1 MKKKLLLPIIG
12 MLSLVASAAGETAH
26 VYEIRPW
33 NNVTKSV
40 ATGAQSSVD
49 SPIKGGDTF
58 YFLVR
63 LLNSDWKNLG
73 AATNSWEFTT
83 LGSYE
88 ANWATQPPHIGIV
101 VSGVTVPATIEAC
114 IADTNINAK
123 SSSVYYTDII
133 CSYTV
138 KPGDFALPVL
148 LASDS
153 AGKPVDEDN
162 PTIYLDDGFG
172 TWSLSCGAD
181 KAKLQMAS
189 FSTYGETTLYKTPDA
204 AFSTRNSD
212 IDLSNSGFYLKTV
225 DFTGRNDADSWY
237 SAGVWRGVHQG
248 GTSPEPTIASI
259 TVSGMPT
266 QSATLY
272 VWSDSNS
279 VQIGDGTSETIDSKT
294 WVPGSPGAPAPLTTK
309 VKAIEIVSGVQ
320 TYTFTLDASA
330 GTEGDTANLYLSQF
344 KGHTF
349 KAGTLNPDYLTIP
362 VKVIEP
368 EKANVKAV
376 AATSKADVPADSDK
390 VADPIGTLTLSISP
404 GYQTKASDLTITI
417 TPELQ
422 DGTAGASNYV
432 HIASSNDA
440 SAWLNSDP
448 LVVRVSSNTTDPDYD
463 VNFATGKAVTKT
475 IYVYGLGADQHTAT
489 AGHAVFFN
497 VDLDATAIGWN
508 YFDGYSATTSRGVM
522 YLRPIKTALT
532 VAPTYEAVGNINR
545 TFELTVSD
553 NYKNVSDDAG
563 YTIKYKQSA
572 EDDWDTLAGTF
583 KPDAYGVLYST
594 ADGTT
599 LPSLSYIPGTFT
611 TTFKVVTPGGDIE
624 SNEASTT
631 VTVSEPARVSGEIL
645 LEGGATAETG
655 TYVESDDEII
665 DVRASLS
672 RAYTKADAL
681 YAFLAPADAAT
692 MACVS
697 GSMLTNA
704 TTSAGMKI
712 LKGDTTSEKGELYI
726 VDGGKGSGTTLNFDI
741 VLCTTP
747 TYDPANIVSNAYQSK
762 TFKLTAKNQTPVVRS
777 VTVDGLYT
785 VEKSGDT
792 LGASVS
798 MGVPKKF
805 TFDVGDVE
813 KDLKEAT
820 AGKKFEV
827 KYSIVEGSGAGTP
840 QTILEGDPATTNFT
854 YTFTASGVATIKLWV
869 KDKDM
874 SSYATTPDF
883 SFKMNILDYPS
894 ISIANE
900 FGGAIGEGKV
910 GLANSKMT
918 LKLSE
923 NASPTPL
930 DVEIKVEPVDSSAAD
945 PGLLLLG
952 GINVTNKIDSI
963 TGDTITNTYCIA
975 LKPGQTSYDFY
986 VTKSDGTLASE
997 VSGFKLT
1004 PKVTTTNAVP
1014 NLPGKTWDTY
1024 YVEDATAIAI
1034 RNIAPTVVCSLG
1046 EENVSTNG
1054 FKGAIGNN
1062 ESITWSVDDVSDLDV
1077 KGGLTCQWWSTDYG
1091 DETSTN
1097 VFDNGT
1103 ISYTPR
1109 FKSSGTKVIRLTV
1122 KDKDA
1127 DTGNGTTIK
1136 TWYYEVE
1143 PSKTLKTIALGPSRG
1158 TGNSL
1163 VSQRYAAA
1171 AGIGEGHVFADAA
1184 FAGASKYVL
1193 SWNCGTALA
1202 VNFWA
1207 WGYKNGAID
1216 NGSLNS
1222 DKTYDYDVPL
1232 DVYGNNAGDGK
1243 SALSSYYTYTP
1254 NDNCDSF
1261 FYAMLFTT
1269 IDEGSASVSSA
1280 LSGSTVS
1287 PEIIGREIEVP
1298 TLWVPLPDTTAGE
1311 SGKYV
1316 DTVVEAIFAKEYD
1329 TTDNMGDIDQDGLPD
1344 YFAVDKI
1351 WKTGSP
1357 LVAVDGIGSE
1367 LGNGAGLNDDGDY
1380 LPTEA
1385 QLTSGAALSGAGWD
1399 TSGQPFTARLEARGF
1414 HRGLNFGMFPIT
1426 DGDGWV
1432 SDIDMSDAEK
1442 KALIEYAKADTKNVT
1457 EATALT
1463 NSVTTV
1469 SAWLV
1474 LPDGYTAAQYDTYTN
1489 EQAIAKAYIS
1499 KTWKGYNKFN
1509 PSKWG
1514 FTVENRTDPTQ
1525 WDTDGDNIPDGY
1537 EYYYW
1542 YAATVGYDTVGTPMT
1557 GEKFNLE
1564 DVESPITITSA
1575 EIAALMN
1582 PNIPAGYQ
1590 WGKQDSDEDGLSDYE
1605 EYVLGTN
1612 PFKWDTDGDKVSD
1625 LYEVL
1630 YGIDPLKNSD
1640 ASNNGDYNSDGDFM
1654 AQADLGTYTIYTYGG
1669 KSYAY
1674 AIDLVVP
1681 NMPGPGT
1688 NTLIGVG
1695 FEVKAFNGGY
1705 MPVSRT
1711 FTESD
1716 ELATIPPYVWDTADA
1731 SVTPAVATGTVS
1743 LYHYQVYNYYGFS
1756 PRTGWHGA
1764 WSNGTLSPTGR
1775 WLENGSPLTAGTPD
1789 KTKGYTALDEFRLVK
1804 YRYITGLAN
1813 YANDKKAIDDAD
1825 DKVQKRT
1832 DILIARTTNG
1842 GVAIDAKDVGER
1854 EFSAKVHGADTDGDG
1869 VPDGWELYVGV
1880 DPNIPYTDTV
1890 REGLYNAIRT
1900 LDAGDGL
1907 DLGAEFAG
1915 TDSTLGYQAC
1925 ETVYANHPD
1934 NESGCMYQWYNKFFP
1949 TDPRSGDTDADGVE
1963 DAAEHTA
1970 WSRPWTYNRW
1980 ANGKTAKIDGKSIQ
1994 AHHRTI
2000 YGNPYDNG
2008 TRRIRGGGGNPC
2020 SIDTDEDGLPD
2031 GWEHQYA
2038 GVVFQ
2043 GGDILEDSL
2052 TTEGTIDPS
2061 FYDDIRA
2068 AASAY
2073 NSGSD
2078 TYYVCMGQDIT
2089 YQDAFTDVSR
2099 GLTSADWDGDGLE
2112 NGQEYLIQAMRHL
2125 RYDDSITPLM
2135 GRDSD
2140 TFDATT
2146 GTVVPG
2152 AWNGEGGT
2160 SGDSGFISVP
2170 LGEELDDD
2178 ELEVLEKLGYGNF
2191 AAYVKTHPNYLRTL
2205 GYFAEPP
2212 RSWDPAGS
2220 EGVGF
2225 RYMLP
2230 PHAVRRY
2237 VSTVPYSTQLTNSVG
2252 QTLWA
2257 YAAGYDPNVAY
2268 DEWGTNIVAGVVITN
2283 SAPAGSAVPF
2293 MSTTPQTTYTAADQD
2308 LIVTDGNFYFA
2319 VDVDTSTLPNTVY
2332 LDLVYRLFES
2342 GVSTNVVITNMAA
2355 SAYVSSDPRLWD
2367 TDEDGMDDYYE
2378 MFHGLNPI
2386 LGSIGTIERFDLTNT
2401 VGGVTSVM
2409 TNKYQTGAS
2418 DVIWAAYG
2426 YSPVSVIKNA
2436 WVGWDYENE
2445 AVYDALKYP
2454 WMMGAG
2460 LADADGD
2467 GLRNEEEAI
2476 FANLASPTTTRTDPT
2491 PIWMTDTTV
2500 GYTNYVLTAT
2510 TAVTNYVYLAD
2521 GSIAKTRDKTTG
2533 LRVDMYSNIV
2543 ERVVTKGSFK
2553 VFKSPSYTAQ
2563 YYQSPWYGATGFN
2576 SGYAFDF
2583 EQNEGYDTD
2592 FDKRSDSIERRNL
2605 TEPSSDPLDFTD
2617 PRRRQS
2623 IHFGGVGDEG
2633 VAVSYNPVTRPIYAP
2648 NADFLKQFT
2657 VEAWVLP
2664 ENLSATRDQYVVT
2677 RSANYG
2683 GWTLNYSNAVIRTS
2697 FAIGITPA
2705 GYPFAEIEDTT
2716 RANER
2721 VYSTK
2726 PLTLNKW
2733 SHIAATYDGET
2744 FTIYFDSEKVGEN
2757 KTSIVPATGVTAVEQ
2772 DPQTSHNAY
2781 FPVVDYETVPSA
2793 TLIGAKASGV
2803 GAFGHEA
2810 AAKITTWTDLADYFF
2825 KGSVSEV
2832 RIWDGARTAEEI
2844 AGAYKKAFTSS
2855 EIDAMRREI
2864 YALYEQTTARRN
2876 DNTVHPILPAELV
2889 QHYNFSTIGGA
2900 VTRTNVQVVPAGFV
2914 KNVLEEVRNA
2924 GAPLDDKYLVVGWWS
2939 DLLENNVLKTS
2950 VYGSKHVVPWLG
2962 NTVGHMPRLSGVIP
2976 DSVFW
2981 SERFAGWTPAAFQ
2994 GLTKFEFPNSM
3005 DPYNVIY
3012 RRTSGSRSQKDQNL
3026 IYKTQILRAQ
3036 YPEAEDY
3043 EEFWTQ
3049 NLYDL
3054 RREFPGTSDL
3064 IPLGSAY
3071 AERKTTYWDGQGPEG
3086 AWAITSTNSVV
3097 AVDGDENDNGIPD
3110 WLEAKYSTQK
3120 DYVRDLAKGLLP
3132 PTGAINP
3139 AYENVEDVDLDGQ
3152 RDWWEKFFGIY
3163 DEGPNDDHDR
3173 DGLSNYQ
3180 EYLIG
3185 EVYTSF
3191 GYTNISPISAY
3202 STGKAVTDYFLRYNS
3217 LYLGELFSDH
3227 DMIEDAFED
3236 YRPSVISLGGT
3247 LVSNFSRYI
3256 YDADWDAE
3264 RDGWD
3269 NWSIARAWFNEAY
3282 VSNVVAE
3289 VDGVAVTNKYVFS
3302 KLDEN
3307 NGNPNPE
3314 IPIRVL
3320 YRDTGNKYGNLAS
3333 ENNPHQVV
3341 IKVWSLENNNGNNSF
3356 GAPDSVWGG
3365 KLTGEGKYY
3374 EMSGLA
3380 AGYAEGKGL
3389 VKPGRNMFVAYIA
3402 EGEYS
3407 EDSVAPD
3414 YQPGM
3419 PFGVAYDVEVG
3430 PIGGANVNIELT
3442 DTNPAMVRIDLK
3454 QALAIQGEAKAATDA
3469 YAEEEGSLEEWWNNA
3484 LNRYG
3489 DYSDSETVAL
3499 FLSLM
3504 SSNYTAIAKTCT
3516 DRGQYDSMTAK
3527 LFMPDYFGTNTEVS
3541 ASGTVDIW
3549 LTQMLING
3557 TSNAGNYYKVLS
3569 DTTGN
3574 TAKFSVNLAQ
3584 HPVLSEADMLAG
3596 LGYLDLGWNTLRAS
3610 YGASWKDIESAVFG
3624 IVFKTAPLWPYVEDT
3639 ENNILMVEIEN
3650 HYEAGATQTA
3660 VDNMIV
3666 RTFSGRPTFS
3676 WTHKNTIGKDYPAF
3690 RLRVWDGS
3698 TVIYDSGAQR
3708 APVRDQAGYYNWTAP
3723 LYVGSM
3729 LDNDKVFEAG
3739 KKYTWTVSML
3749 DAKFTT
3755 PNTTEVKKEFAMQE
3769 TSPGPDADDYGMI
3782 KAIVKYM
3789 GPGLVSTNTAAKC
3802 IRVEAF
3808 TTPDFV
3814 GDPAGVG
3821 YVTSSITL
3829 NSETNLDVN
3838 ATIAGLPVKDTY
3850 GRTAKYYV
3858 RAFLDTDV
3866 TSAEGGFGKRAPWES
3881 WGYASYRDP
3890 KEGRDDCFTAMAMTA
3905 TNNENAEPCVVFI
3918 EDCDTNRNMV
3928 PDILEKAAPTTSN
3941 KLVSPYI
3948 AFTSSDLVKTNAL
3961 NDATSG
3967 ANGNAATVRTSR
3979 MLLAYASAVEAAK
3992 SGTVTA
3998 GELAILTGAVSFDT
4012 TDSTYIKIKSFSLDE
4027 GFSLEVVVGDT
4038 FENAVAAGL
4047 DTGVINVTVEYSE
4060 TLDDG
4065 GDWHKAS
4072 GSDTVITFPLTL
4084 GTTTIDA
4091 SELDA
4096 IRTAIESVKATC
4108 EGGCY
4113 FRVSAVAV
4121 EE

>member
-40 ATGAQSSVD
+40 STNGQSSAEN
-49 SPIKGGDTF
+49 PIKGGDTF

-63 LLNSDWKNLG
+63 LLNSGWKTLG

-114 IADTNINAK
+114 IADTNINVK

-153 AGKPVDEDN
+153 AGTPVDEDN
-162 PTIYLDDGFG
+162 PTIYLDNGFG
-172 TWSLSCGAD
+172 TWSLSCGSDTAI
-181 KAKLQMAS
+181 LQLAS
-189 FSTYGETTLYKTPDA
+189 LTGTENGVYKTPDA
-204 AFSTRNSD
+204 AFSKRNAD
-212 IDLSNSGFYLKTV
+212 IDLSQSGFYLKTV

-237 SAGVWRGVHQG
+237 SATVWRGVHEA
-248 GTSPEPTIASI
+248 GTSPEPSIASV

-266 QSATLY
+266 NSATLY
-272 VWSDSNS
+272 VWSDSDS
-279 VQIGDGTSETIDSKT
+279 IQIGDGTLETINSKT
-294 WVPGSPGAPAPLTTK
+294 WVPGSPGAPAPLSTK
-309 VKAIEIVSGVQ
+309 VKAIEIEAGVQ

-330 GTEGDTANLYLSQF
+330 GTEGDTANLYISQF

-349 KAGTLNPDYLTIP
+349 KASNPQPDYLTIP

-376 AATSKADVPADSDK
+376 ATTSKVDVPADSDK

-404 GYQTKASDLTITI
+404 GYQAKASDLTITI

-432 HIASSNDA
+432 HIAASNDA

-497 VDLDATAIGWN
+497 VDLDATAIGLN
-508 YFDGYSATTSRGVM
+508 YFDGYGATTSRGM
-522 YLRPIKTALT
+522 MFLRPVKTGLS
-532 VAPTYEAVGNINR
+532 VASTYEAIGNINR

-553 NYKNVSDDAG
+553 NYKNVSDDTG

-572 EDDWDTLAGTF
+572 EDDWDVLAGTF

-681 YAFLAPADAAT
+681 YAFLAPADAT
-692 MACVS
+692 MMACVS
-697 GSMLTNA
+697 GTLLTNSTA
-704 TTSAGMKI
+704 SAGMKI

-785 VEKSGDT
+785 VENSGDT

-813 KDLKEAT
+813 KDLKAT
-820 AGKKFEV
+820 AGNEFQL

-854 YTFTASGVATIKLWV
+854 YTFTSSGLATIKLWV

-874 SSYATTPDF
+874 TTFATTPDF

-894 ISIANE
+894 ISIAND
-900 FGGAIGEGKV
+900 FGGAIAEGKV

-923 NASPTPL
+923 NASPDPL

-986 VTKSDGTLASE
+986 ITKSDGTLASE

-1014 NLPGKTWDTY
+1014 NLAGKTWDQY
-1024 YVEDATAIAI
+1024 YVEDVTAIAI
-1034 RNIAPTVVCSLG
+1034 RNVAPTIVCSLG

-1054 FKGAIGNN
+1054 FKGSIGNN
-1062 ESITWSVDDVSDLDV
+1062 ESITWSVNDVSELDL
-1077 KGGLTCQWWSTDYG
+1077 KAGLTAQWWSTDYG
-1091 DETSTN
+1091 NEAKTN
-1097 VFDNGT
+1097 IFDKGV

-1122 KDKDA
+1122 TDKDEDA
-1127 DTGNGTTIK
+1127 GNGTTIMS
-1136 TWYYEVE
+1136 WYYEVE

-1171 AGIGEGHVFADAA
+1171 AGIGEGHVFAAGD
-1184 FAGASKYVL
+1184 FAGANGHVL
-1193 SWNCGTALA
+1193 TWNCGLDLA
-1202 VNFWA
+1202 ADVWA
-1207 WGYKNGAID
+1207 WGYKTNTVD
-1216 NGSLNS
+1216 NGYLNS
-1222 DKTYDYDVPL
+1222 AVAYGRDVPL
-1232 DVYGNNAGDGK
+1232 DSSGNNSTDGK
-1243 SALSSYYTYTP
+1243 STLPSYYTYNP
-1254 NDNCDSF
+1254 GDERDSF
-1261 FYAMLFTT
+1261 FYALLLTGT
-1269 IDEGSASVSSA
+1269 EEGSSVVSS
-1280 LSGSTVS
+1280 SIYGGTVA
-1287 PEIIGREIEVP
+1287 PEFAGRSVAQNRIA
-1298 TLWVPLPDTTAGE
+1298 LPDTTAGD

-1329 TTDNMGDIDQDGLPD
+1329 PNDNMGDIDFDGLPD
-1344 YFAVDKI
+1344 YFAVSKI
-1351 WKTGSP
+1351 WGSGGT
-1357 LVAVDGIGSE
+1357 LVSIDGAGGE
-1367 LGNGAGLNDDGDY
+1367 LGKGASLNDDGDY
-1380 LPTEA
+1380 LPTDA
-1385 QLTSGAALSGAGWD
+1385 QLTSTVASGTGWD

-1414 HRGLNFGMFPIT
+1414 HKGLNFGMFPIT
-1426 DGDGWV
+1426 DGEGWV
-1432 SDIDMSDAEK
+1432 SDLDLSTAEIAALNRYVATRTDLPWCTNDYADVMTDYDMRTNAMACIRQSWQGYK
-1442 KALIEYAKADTKNVT
+1442 KDDP
-1457 EATALT
+1457 
-1463 NSVTTV
+1463 TT
-1469 SAWLV
+1469 
-1474 LPDGYTAAQYDTYTN
+1474 
-1489 EQAIAKAYIS
+1489 
-1499 KTWKGYNKFN
+1499 
-1509 PSKWG
+1509 WG

-1542 YAATVGYDTVGTPMT
+1542 YAATVGYDAAGTQMT
-1557 GEKFNLE
+1557 GEKFNLA
-1564 DVESPITITSA
+1564 DIESPIPITSA
-1575 EIAALMN
+1575 EIAGLMN
-1582 PNIPAGYQ
+1582 PNIAANYQ

-1612 PFKWDTDGDKVSD
+1612 PFNWDTDGDGLSD

-1630 YGIDPLKNSD
+1630 YGIDPLANNST
-1640 ASNNGDYNSDGDFM
+1640 ANNGDYNGDGDYM
-1654 AQADLGTYTIYTYGG
+1654 ATATLGTYAIYEYGG
-1669 KSYAY
+1669 KAYAY
-1674 AIDLVVP
+1674 TNVRDVP
-1681 NMPGPGT
+1681 NVPGPGT
-1688 NTLIGVG
+1688 NTLSGVG
-1695 FEVKAFNGGY
+1695 FEVAAFNGSY

-1711 FTESD
+1711 FTAKD
-1716 ELATIPPYVWDTADA
+1716 ETATLADYVYDTTDA
-1731 SVTPAVATGTVS
+1731 SAVPAVKTANVV

-1756 PRTGWHGA
+1756 PRTGWRGA
-1764 WSNGTLSPTGR
+1764 WPNGTLSPTSR

-1789 KTKGYTALDEFRLVK
+1789 NTQPYTALDEFRLLK
-1804 YRYITGLAN
+1804 YRYITGLAS
-1813 YANDKKAIDDAD
+1813 YADDKKAIDEAD

-1842 GVAIDAKDVGER
+1842 GVALDEKTVGNR
-1854 EFSAKVHGADTDGDG
+1854 TFAAKVHGADTDSDG

-1880 DPNIPYTDTV
+1880 NPNIPYTDTV
-1890 REGLYNAIRT
+1890 HETLYNAIRE
-1900 LDAGDGL
+1900 LDARDGL
-1907 DLGAEFAG
+1907 ALAAEFAG

-1925 ETVYANHPD
+1925 ETIYANHPD

-1949 TDPRSGDTDADGVE
+1949 TDPRSSDTDEDGVE
-1963 DAAEHTA
+1963 DGAEKA
-1970 WSRPWTYNRW
+1970 DWSRPLTYNRW
-1980 ANGKTAKIDGKSIQ
+1980 ANGKTAKVDGKGIT
-1994 AHHRTI
+1994 AHHKTI
-2000 YGNPYDNG
+2000 YGSPYDSG
-2008 TRRIRGGGGNPC
+2008 VRCVRGGGGNPC
-2020 SIDTDEDGLPD
+2020 TIDTDQDGLPD

-2038 GVVFQ
+2038 GVVFT
-2043 GGDILEDSL
+2043 GDSPAEGSL

-2061 FYDDIRA
+2061 LYDDIRA

-2073 NSGSD
+2073 NSSSVSNVSF
-2078 TYYVCMGQDIT
+2078 YVCMGQDIT
-2089 YQDAFTDVSR
+2089 YPDAFTDVSK

-2112 NGQEYLIQAMRHL
+2112 NGQEYMIQAMRHL

-2135 GRDSD
+2135 GRDCAG
-2140 TFDATT
+2140 FNAAT
-2146 GTVVPG
+2146 GKVEPG
-2152 AWNGEGGT
+2152 AWNGEGGA
-2160 SGDSGFISVP
+2160 SGDSGFVSVP
-2170 LGEELDDD
+2170 LGEELTSG
-2178 ELEVLEKLGYGNF
+2178 ELETLEKLGYVNF
-2191 AAYVKTHPNYLRTL
+2191 AAYVKGHPEYLRTL

-2212 RSWDPAGS
+2212 QSWDPAGL
-2220 EGVGF
+2220 EGVGY

-2230 PHAVRRY
+2230 PHLVRY
-2237 VSTVPYSTQLTNSVG
+2237 STVAEKFQATDALGN
-2252 QTLWA
+2252 TLWA
-2257 YAAGYDPNVAY
+2257 YLDYDPNVAY
-2268 DEWGTNIVAGVVITN
+2268 DEWSTSTFPGVVVTN
-2283 SAPAGSAVPF
+2283 TVSGDPR
-2293 MSTTPQTTYTAADQD
+2293 TLDDNPQTFYTKADHGS
-2308 LIVTDGNFYFA
+2308 IVTDGKMYYA
-2319 VDVDTSTLPNTVY
+2319 IDYDDTSTVGVTNVY
-2332 LDLVYRLFES
+2332 LDIVCKVFGGTTTNLV
-2342 GVSTNVVITNMAA
+2342 VTNIAA
-2355 SAYVSSDPRLWD
+2355 SAYVSTDPRLWD

-2386 LGSIGTIERFDLTNT
+2386 LGSIGTVERYDITNT
-2401 VGGVTSVM
+2401 IAGVDYVT
-2409 TNKYQTGAS
+2409 TNVYLSGAS
-2418 DVIWAAYG
+2418 DVIYDAYG
-2426 YSPVSVIKNA
+2426 SVSVAKNA
-2436 WVGWDYENE
+2436 WIGWDSGNE
-2445 AVYDALKYP
+2445 VVYDALRYP

-2467 GLRNEEEAI
+2467 GLRNEEEAL
-2476 FANLASPTTTRTDPT
+2476 FANLASPTTSHTDPT
-2491 PIWMTDTTV
+2491 PLWMTDTTV

-2510 TAVTNYVYLAD
+2510 YPVTNYVYTAD
-2521 GSIAKTRDKTTG
+2521 GTIMTKKDPV
-2533 LRVDMYSNIV
+2533 LEHVPVYSNIV
-2543 ERVVTKGSFK
+2543 DKTVIKGSFK

-2563 YYQSPWYGATGFN
+2563 YYDAPWFGATGFS

-2592 FDKRSDSIERRNL
+2592 GDKRSDSIERRNS

-2617 PRRRQS
+2617 PMRRQS
-2623 IHFGGVGDEG
+2623 IHFGGDGDEG
-2633 VAVSYNPVTRPIYAP
+2633 VAVTFDPVTRPTYAS

-2657 VEAWVLP
+2657 VEAWVFP
-2664 ENLSATRDQYVVT
+2664 ENLSVTHDQYIVS

-2683 GWTLNYSNAVIRTS
+2683 GWSLSNSNAVIRTS

-2716 RANER
+2716 KSSER
-2721 VYSTK
+2721 VYSSK
-2726 PLTLNKW
+2726 PLSLNTW
-2733 SHIAATYDGET
+2733 SHVAATYDGET
-2744 FTIYFDSEKVGEN
+2744 FVIYFDGEKVGEN
-2757 KTSIVPATGVTAVEQ
+2757 KTSIIPATGVTAVEQ
-2772 DPQTSHNAY
+2772 DPQTSHSAY
-2781 FPVVDYETVPSA
+2781 FPVVDYVTVPSA
-2793 TLIGAKASGV
+2793 TLIGAKANGP
-2803 GAFGHEA
+2803 GAFGHA
-2810 AAKITTWTDLADYFF
+2810 AAAEITAWTDLADNFYQ
-2825 KGSVSEV
+2825 GSVSEV
-2832 RIWDGARTAEEI
+2832 RVWDGARTANEI
-2844 AGAYKKAFTSS
+2844 AGAYKKAFTSD
-2855 EIDAMRREI
+2855 EIDAMRRNI
-2864 YALYEQTTARRN
+2864 YSLYENSTARRN
-2876 DNTVHPILPAELV
+2876 DNTAYRVLPAELV

-2900 VTRTNVQVVPAGFV
+2900 TAKTNVQIVPAGFE
-2914 KNVLEEVRNA
+2914 KSVLDEVCEN
-2924 GAPLDDKYLVVGWWS
+2924 GAPVNRKLLNVGWWS
-2939 DLLENNVLKTS
+2939 EMLNNAVLGTS
-2950 VYGSKHVVPWLG
+2950 VYASPHVVPWLG
-2962 NTVGHMPRLSGVIP
+2962 NTVGHMPRLSGAVA

-2981 SERFAGWTPAAFQ
+2981 SERYAGWTPASFQ
-2994 GLTKFEFPNSM
+2994 GLEKFDFPNTM
-3005 DPYNVIY
+3005 NPYNIVY
-3012 RRTSGSRSQKDQNL
+3012 SRSTGSRSQKDQNL

-3036 YPEAEDY
+3036 NPESEDC
-3043 EEFWTQ
+3043 EEFWTA

-3071 AERKTTYWDGQGPEG
+3071 AERKTSYWDGQGPER
-3086 AWAITSTNSVV
+3086 AWAITSTNSLV
-3097 AVDGDENDNGIPD
+3097 AVDGDINDNGIPD
-3110 WLEAKYSTQK
+3110 WAEATYATPL
-3120 DYVRDLAKGLLP
+3120 DYVRALAHGLL
-3132 PTGAINP
+3132 PTGAIDSN
-3139 AYENVEDVDLDGQ
+3139 YENTEDIDGDGL
-3152 RDWWEKFFGIY
+3152 RDWWEKFYGIY
-3163 DEGPNDDHDR
+3163 SEGPNDDHDR

-3191 GYTNISPISAY
+3191 GFTNISPISAY
-3202 STGKAVTDYFLRYNS
+3202 STGKDVTDYFLRYGN

-3227 DMIEDAFED
+3227 DMIEDTFED
-3236 YRPSVISLGGT
+3236 SKPSVVSLGGT

-3264 RDGWD
+3264 HSGWD

-3282 VSNVVAE
+3282 VSNVVTE

-3307 NGNPNPE
+3307 NGNPNPS
-3314 IPIRVL
+3314 IPIRVT
-3320 YRDTGNKYGNLAS
+3320 YRDSSGNHPALGNTS
-3333 ENNPHQVV
+3333 NPHQFVV
-3341 IKVWSLENNNGNNSF
+3341 KAWSLANGAGDDAF
-3356 GAPDSVWGG
+3356 GAPDCVWGG
-3365 KLTGEGKYY
+3365 NVKGEGGYY
-3374 EMSGLA
+3374 WLEGTATGYSA
-3380 AGYAEGKGL
+3380 AKGAI
-3389 VKPGRNMFVAYIA
+3389 KPGRNMFVAYIA
-3402 EGEYS
+3402 AGEH
-3407 EDSVAPD
+3407 EDGVAAPA
-3414 YQPGM
+3414 YEPGM
-3419 PFGVAYDVEVG
+3419 PYGVTIGEVG
-3430 PIGGANVNIELT
+3430 PIGGADINIELT
-3442 DTNPAMVRIDLK
+3442 DTNPSVVRINVPAVLSIQSGDGTTALVAGTTAAK
-3454 QALAIQGEAKAATDA
+3454 EGFATASQA
-3469 YAEEEGSLEEWWNNA
+3469 Y
-3484 LNRYG
+3484 
-3489 DYSDSETVAL
+3489 
-3499 FLSLM
+3499 
-3504 SSNYTAIAKTCT
+3504 T
-3516 DRGQYDSMTAK
+3516 DRGCYEENSLAIPAYIGKETTLTVSNIHVRVLRAAVNGLEKVSSTTVLSSPTVLMDRHLKVGISNMLTEADLLAALPSGTGDLDWGGLATACQA
-3527 LFMPDYFGTNTEVS
+3527 LGTDKVTNATYRIVVGDGTV
-3541 ASGTVDIW
+3541 ASGSQNNNLMI
-3549 LTQMLING
+3549 MFIN
-3557 TSNAGNYYKVLS
+3557 
-3569 DTTGN
+3569 
-3574 TAKFSVNLAQ
+3574 KFEAVQ
-3584 HPVLSEADMLAG
+3584 TPV
-3596 LGYLDLGWNTLRAS
+3596 T
-3610 YGASWKDIESAVFG
+3610 
-3624 IVFKTAPLWPYVEDT
+3624 
-3639 ENNILMVEIEN
+3639 
-3650 HYEAGATQTA
+3650 
-3660 VDNMIV
+3660 NMSV
-3666 RTFSGRPTFS
+3666 RTFAGRPTFS
-3676 WTHKNTIGKDYPAF
+3676 WSHNNTIGKDYPAF
-3690 RLRVWDGS
+3690 QLRVWDGS
-3698 TVIYDSGAQR
+3698 TVIYDSGVQL
-3708 APVRDQAGYYNWTAP
+3708 APVRDRAGYYNWAAP

-3729 LDNDKVFEAG
+3729 LDNNKVFEAG

-3789 GPGLVSTNTAAKC
+3789 GPGLVSTNTAANC

-3814 GDPAGVG
+3814 GEPVGVG

-3829 NSETNLDVN
+3829 NSETNLDIN

-3890 KEGRDDCFTAMAMTA
+3890 KEDRDDQFTAMPITA
-3905 TNNENAEPCVVFI
+3905 TNNENAEPCVIFI

-3928 PDILEKAAPTTSN
+3928 PDILEKAAGGTAN

-3948 AFTSSDLVKTNAL
+3948 AFTASDLTKTNAL
-3961 NDATSG
+3961 IDATSG
-3967 ANGNAATVRTSR
+3967 VNGNVATLRTSR
-3979 MLLAYASAVEAAK
+3979 MLLAYASAVESAK

-3998 GELAILTGAVSFDT
+3998 GELAILNGAVSFDT

-4027 GFSLEVVVGDT
+4027 GISLEVVVGDT
-4038 FENAVAAGL
+4038 FDNAVAAGL
-4047 DTGVINVTVEYSE
+4047 DTGLINVTVEYSE

-4065 GDWHKAS
+4065 GDWQKATDS
-4072 GSDTVITFPLTL
+4072 VTTISFPLKP

-4091 SELDA
+4091 SELGA
-4096 IRTAIESVKATC
+4096 IKSAIESVKAKC

>member
-40 ATGAQSSVD
+40 STNGQSSAEN
-49 SPIKGGDTF
+49 PIKGGDTF

-63 LLNSDWKNLG
+63 LLNSDWKTLG

-114 IADTNINAK
+114 IADTNINSK

-153 AGKPVDEDN
+153 AGTPVDEDN
-162 PTIYLDDGFG
+162 PTIYLDNGFG
-172 TWSLSCGAD
+172 TWSLSCGSDTAI
-181 KAKLQMAS
+181 LQMAAL
-189 FSTYGETTLYKTPDA
+189 TAAENVVYKTPDA
-204 AFSTRNSD
+204 AFSTRNAD
-212 IDLSNSGFYLKTV
+212 IDLSQSGFYLKTV

-237 SAGVWRGVHQG
+237 SATVWRGVHEA
-248 GTSPEPTIASI
+248 GTSPEPSIASV

-266 QSATLY
+266 NSATLY
-272 VWSDSNS
+272 VWSDSDS
-279 VQIGDGTSETIDSKT
+279 IQIGDGTLETIDSKT
-294 WVPGSPGAPAPLTTK
+294 WVPGSPGSPATFSTK
-309 VKAIEIVSGVQ
+309 VKAIEIEAGVQ

-349 KAGTLNPDYLTIP
+349 NAGTLNPDYLTIP

-376 AATSKADVPADSDK
+376 ATTSKVDVPADSDK

-404 GYQTKASDLTITI
+404 GYQAKASDLTITI

-497 VDLDATAIGWN
+497 VELDATAIGWN

-522 YLRPIKTALT
+522 HLRPVKTGLS
-532 VAPTYEAVGNINR
+532 VASTYEAVGNINR

-553 NYKNVSDDAG
+553 NYKNVSDDTG

-572 EDDWDTLAGTF
+572 EDDWEVLAGTF

-697 GSMLTNA
+697 GSLLTNSTA
-704 TTSAGMKI
+704 SAGMKI

-785 VEKSGDT
+785 VENSGDT

-805 TFDVGDVE
+805 TFDVGDVDA
-813 KDLKEAT
+813 DLKAT
-820 AGKKFEV
+820 AGNEFQV

-840 QTILEGDPATTNFT
+840 QTILEGDPAATNFT
-854 YTFTASGVATIKLWV
+854 YTFTSSGLATIKLWV

-874 SSYATTPDF
+874 TTFATTPDF

-894 ISIANE
+894 ISIAND
-900 FGGAIGEGKV
+900 FGGAIAEGKV

-923 NASPTPL
+923 NASPDPL

-963 TGDTITNTYCIA
+963 TGDTITNVYCIA
-975 LKPGQTSYDFY
+975 LKPGQTTYDFY

-1014 NLPGKTWDTY
+1014 NLVGKTWDQY

-1034 RNIAPTVVCSLG
+1034 RNVAPTIVCSLG

-1054 FKGAIGNN
+1054 FKGSIGNN
-1062 ESITWSVDDVSDLDV
+1062 ESITWSVNDVSELDL
-1077 KGGLTCQWWSTDYG
+1077 KAGLTAQWWSTDYG
-1091 DETSTN
+1091 EEAKTN
-1097 VFDNGT
+1097 IFDKGV

-1122 KDKDA
+1122 TDKDEDA
-1127 DTGNGTTIK
+1127 GNGTTVMS
-1136 TWYYEVE
+1136 WYYEVE

-1171 AGIGEGHVFADAA
+1171 AGIGEGHVFAAGD
-1184 FAGASKYVL
+1184 FAGATSYVL
-1193 SWNCGTALA
+1193 SWNCGTDLS

-1207 WGYKNGAID
+1207 WGYKTNTVD
-1216 NGSLNS
+1216 NGTLNS
-1222 DKTYDYDVPL
+1222 STAYEFDVPL
-1232 DVYGNNAGDGK
+1232 DPHGNNSGDGK
-1243 SALSSYYTYTP
+1243 SALAQYYAYTP
-1254 NDNCDSF
+1254 NDDCDSF
-1261 FYAMLFTT
+1261 FYGLLFTS
-1269 IDEGSASVSSA
+1269 IDDGSSSVSSS
-1280 LSGSTVS
+1280 LSGSTVA
-1287 PEIIGREIEVP
+1287 PEIVGREIEVP
-1298 TLWVPLPDTTAGE
+1298 TLWIPLPDTTAGE

-1316 DTVVEAIFAKEYD
+1316 DTIVEAIFSKEYD

-1357 LVAVDGIGSE
+1357 LVAVDGVGGE
-1367 LGNGAGLNDDGDY
+1367 LGNGASLNDDGDY

-1385 QLTSGAALSGAGWD
+1385 QLLNGTVVSSAGWD
-1399 TSGQPFTARLEARGF
+1399 ESGQPFTAKLEARGF

-1432 SDIDMSDAEK
+1432 SDLDMSVAEIA
-1442 KALIEYAKADTKNVT
+1442 ALNRYVAANPG
-1457 EATALT
+1457 LPWCT
-1463 NSVTTV
+1463 N
-1469 SAWLV
+1469 
-1474 LPDGYTAAQYDTYTN
+1474 DYTDVMTDYDMRTN
-1489 EQAIAKAYIS
+1489 AMDCIRQS
-1499 KTWKGYNKFN
+1499 WKGYNKFN
-1509 PSKWG
+1509 TSKWG

-1525 WDTDGDNIPDGY
+1525 WDTDLDNIPDGY

-1542 YAATVGYDTVGTPMT
+1542 YAATVGYDAAGTPMT
-1557 GEKFNLE
+1557 GEKFNLA
-1564 DVESPITITSA
+1564 DIESPIPITSA
-1575 EIAALMN
+1575 EIAGLMN
-1582 PNIPAGYQ
+1582 PNIAADYQ

-1612 PFKWDTDGDKVSD
+1612 PFKWDTDGDGLSD

-1630 YGIDPLKNSD
+1630 YGIDPLANNSN
-1640 ASNNGDYNSDGDFM
+1640 ANNGDYNGDGDFM
-1654 AQADLGTYTIYTYGG
+1654 ATATLGTYAIYEYGG
-1669 KSYAY
+1669 KAYAY
-1674 AIDLVVP
+1674 IIPLDIP
-1681 NMPGPGT
+1681 GIPGPGT
-1688 NTLIGVG
+1688 NTLSGVG
-1695 FEVKAFNGGY
+1695 FEVAEFNGGY

-1716 ELATIPPYVWDTADA
+1716 ETATLADYVYDTTDA
-1731 SVTPAVATGTVS
+1731 SAVPVVKTGNVV
-1743 LYHYQVYNYYGFS
+1743 LYHYQVYNYFGFS
-1756 PRTGWHGA
+1756 PRTAWYGT
-1764 WSNGTLSPTGR
+1764 WSNGTLSPTSR

-1789 KTKGYTALDEFRLVK
+1789 KTQAYTALDEFRLLK
-1804 YRYITGLAN
+1804 YRYITGLAS
-1813 YANDKKAIDDAD
+1813 YADDKKAIDEAD

-1842 GVAIDAKDVGER
+1842 GVAQDEKTVGNR
-1854 EFSAKVHGADTDGDG
+1854 TFAAKVHGADTDSDG

-1880 DPNIPYTDTV
+1880 NPNIPYTDTV
-1890 REGLYNAIRT
+1890 HETLYNAIRQ

-1907 DLGAEFAG
+1907 ALAAEFAG
-1915 TDSTLGYQAC
+1915 TDSTLAYQAC
-1925 ETVYANHPD
+1925 ETIYANHPD

-1949 TDPRSGDTDADGVE
+1949 TDPRSSDTDEDGVE
-1963 DAAEHTA
+1963 DGAEKA
-1970 WSRPWTYNRW
+1970 NWSRPWTYNRW
-1980 ANGKTAKIDGKSIQ
+1980 ANGKTAKVDGKGIT
-1994 AHHRTI
+1994 AHHKTI
-2000 YGNPYDNG
+2000 YGSPYDSG
-2008 TRRIRGGGGNPC
+2008 VRSVRGGGGNPC
-2020 SIDTDEDGLPD
+2020 TIDTDQDGLPD

-2038 GVVFQ
+2038 GVVFT
-2043 GGDILEDSL
+2043 GDGLAEGSL

-2061 FYDDIRA
+2061 LYDDIRA

-2073 NSGSD
+2073 NSSSISNVSF
-2078 TYYVCMGQDIT
+2078 YVCMGQDIT
-2089 YQDAFTDVSR
+2089 YPDAFTDVSK

-2112 NGQEYLIQAMRHL
+2112 NGQEYMIQAMRHL

-2135 GRDSD
+2135 GRDCAG
-2140 TFDATT
+2140 FNAAT
-2146 GTVVPG
+2146 GKVEPG
-2152 AWNGEGGT
+2152 VWNGAGGA
-2160 SGDSGFISVP
+2160 SGDSGFVSVP
-2170 LGEELDDD
+2170 LGEELDEG
-2178 ELEVLEKLGYGNF
+2178 ELETLEKLGYGNF
-2191 AAYVKTHPNYLRTL
+2191 AAYVKGHPEYLRTL

-2212 RSWDPAGS
+2212 QSWDPAGL
-2220 EGVGF
+2220 EGVGY

-2230 PHAVRRY
+2230 PHLVRY
-2237 VSTVPYSTQLTNSVG
+2237 STVAEKLQATDALGN
-2252 QTLWA
+2252 TLWA
-2257 YAAGYDPNVAY
+2257 YLDYDPNVAY
-2268 DEWGTNIVAGVVITN
+2268 DEWSTSTFPGVVVTN
-2283 SAPAGSAVPF
+2283 TVSGDPRPLDDN
-2293 MSTTPQTTYTAADQD
+2293 PQTFYTKADHGS
-2308 LIVTDGNFYFA
+2308 IVTDGTMYYAIDYAIVSGVTN
-2319 VDVDTSTLPNTVY
+2319 VY
-2332 LDLVYRLFES
+2332 LDIVCKVSGGTTTNLV
-2342 GVSTNVVITNMAA
+2342 VTNVAA
-2355 SAYVSSDPRLWD
+2355 SAYVSTDPRLWD

-2386 LGSIGTIERFDLTNT
+2386 LGSIGTVERYDITNT
-2401 VGGVTSVM
+2401 IAGVDYVT
-2409 TNKYQTGAS
+2409 TNVRLSGAS
-2418 DVIWAAYG
+2418 DVIYDAYG
-2426 YSPVSVIKNA
+2426 SVSVAKNA
-2436 WVGWDYENE
+2436 WIGWDFENE
-2445 AVYDALKYP
+2445 VVYDALRYP

-2467 GLRNEEEAI
+2467 GLRNEEEAL
-2476 FANLASPTTTRTDPT
+2476 FANLASPTTSHTDPT
-2491 PIWMTDTTV
+2491 PLWMTDTTV

-2510 TAVTNYVYLAD
+2510 YPVTNYVYTAD
-2521 GSIAKTRDKTTG
+2521 GTIMTKKDPVSG
-2533 LRVDMYSNIV
+2533 RVPVYSNIV
-2543 ERVVTKGSFK
+2543 DRTVIKGSFK

-2563 YYQSPWYGATGFN
+2563 YYDAPWYDIGAGFS

-2592 FDKRSDSIERRNL
+2592 SDKRSDSIERRNL
-2605 TEPSSDPLDFTD
+2605 TERSSDPLDFSD
-2617 PRRRQS
+2617 PMRRQS
-2623 IHFGGVGDEG
+2623 IHFGGDGDEG
-2633 VAVSYNPVTRPIYAP
+2633 VAVTFDPVTRPTYAA

-2657 VEAWVLP
+2657 VEAWVFP
-2664 ENLSATRDQYVVT
+2664 ENLSVTHDQYVVS

-2683 GWTLNYSNAVIRTS
+2683 GWSLSNSNAVIRTS
-2697 FAIGITPA
+2697 FAIGINPA

-2716 RANER
+2716 KSSER

-2726 PLTLNKW
+2726 PLAVGKW
-2733 SHIAATYDGET
+2733 SHVAATYDGET
-2744 FTIYFDSEKVGEN
+2744 FVIYFDGEKVGEN
-2757 KTSIVPATGVTAVEQ
+2757 KTSIIPATGVTAVEQ
-2772 DPQTSHNAY
+2772 DPQTSHSAY
-2781 FPVVDYETVPSA
+2781 FPVVDYVTVPSA
-2793 TLIGAKASGV
+2793 TVIGARASGA

-2810 AAKITTWTDLADYFF
+2810 AAEITVWTDLADDFY

-2832 RIWDGARTAEEI
+2832 RIWDGARTAAEI
-2844 AGAYKKAFTSS
+2844 AGAYKKAFTSA
-2855 EIDAMRREI
+2855 EIDEMRRNI
-2864 YALYEQTTARRN
+2864 YSLYDSSTARRN
-2876 DNTVHPILPAELV
+2876 DTTVNSVLPAELV

-2900 VTRTNVQVVPAGFV
+2900 TAKTNVQIVPAGFE
-2914 KNVLEEVRNA
+2914 KSVLDEVCEN
-2924 GAPLDDKYLVVGWWS
+2924 GAPVNRKLLNVGWWS
-2939 DLLENNVLKTS
+2939 DILDNAVLKSS
-2950 VYGSKHVVPWLG
+2950 VYGSPHVVPWLG
-2962 NTVGHMPRLSGVIP
+2962 NTVGHMPRLSGAVA

-2981 SERFAGWTPAAFQ
+2981 SERFAGWTPASFH
-2994 GLTKFEFPNSM
+2994 GLEKFAFPNTM
-3005 DPYNVIY
+3005 DPYNIVY
-3012 RRTSGSRSQKDQNL
+3012 SRSSGSRSQKDQSL

-3036 YPEAEDY
+3036 YPESEDY

-3071 AERKTTYWDGQGPEG
+3071 AERKTSYWDGQGPES
-3086 AWAITSTNSVV
+3086 AWAITSTNSLV
-3097 AVDGDENDNGIPD
+3097 AVDGDINDNGIPD
-3110 WLEAKYSTQK
+3110 WAEATYATPL
-3120 DYVRDLAKGLLP
+3120 DYVRALAHGLL
-3132 PTGAINP
+3132 PTGAIDSN
-3139 AYENVEDVDLDGQ
+3139 YENTEDIDGDGL
-3152 RDWWEKFFGIY
+3152 RDWWEKFYGIY
-3163 DEGPNDDHDR
+3163 SEGPNDDHDR

-3191 GYTNISPISAY
+3191 GFTNISPISAY
-3202 STGKAVTDYFLRYNS
+3202 STGKDVTDYFLRYGGN

-3227 DMIEDAFED
+3227 DMIEDTFED
-3236 YRPSVISLGGT
+3236 SKPSVVSLGGT

-3264 RDGWD
+3264 HSGWD

-3282 VSNVVAE
+3282 VSNVVTE

-3307 NGNPNPE
+3307 NGNPNPS
-3314 IPIRVL
+3314 IPIRVT
-3320 YRDTGNKYGNLAS
+3320 YRDSSGNHPALGNTS
-3333 ENNPHQVV
+3333 NPHQFVV
-3341 IKVWSLENNNGNNSF
+3341 KAWSLANGAGDDAF
-3356 GAPDSVWGG
+3356 GAPDCVWGG
-3365 KLTGEGKYY
+3365 NVKGEGGYY
-3374 EMSGLA
+3374 WLEGTATGYSA
-3380 AGYAEGKGL
+3380 AKGAI
-3389 VKPGRNMFVAYIA
+3389 KPGRNMFVAYIA
-3402 EGEYS
+3402 AGEH
-3407 EDSVAPD
+3407 EDGVAAPA
-3414 YQPGM
+3414 YEPGM
-3419 PFGVAYDVEVG
+3419 PYGVTIGEVG
-3430 PIGGANVNIELT
+3430 PIGGANINIELT
-3442 DTNPAMVRIDLK
+3442 DTNPSVVRINVPAVLSIQSGDGTTALVAGTTAAK
-3454 QALAIQGEAKAATDA
+3454 EGFATASQA
-3469 YAEEEGSLEEWWNNA
+3469 Y
-3484 LNRYG
+3484 
-3489 DYSDSETVAL
+3489 
-3499 FLSLM
+3499 
-3504 SSNYTAIAKTCT
+3504 T
-3516 DRGQYDSMTAK
+3516 DRGCYEENSLAIPAYIGKETTLTVSNIHVRVLRAAVNGLEKVSSTTVLSSPTVLMDRHLKVGISNMLTEADLLAALPSGTGDLDWGGLATACQA
-3527 LFMPDYFGTNTEVS
+3527 LGTDKVTNATYRIVVGDGTV
-3541 ASGTVDIW
+3541 ASGSQNNNLMI
-3549 LTQMLING
+3549 MFIN
-3557 TSNAGNYYKVLS
+3557 
-3569 DTTGN
+3569 
-3574 TAKFSVNLAQ
+3574 KFEAVQ
-3584 HPVLSEADMLAG
+3584 TPV
-3596 LGYLDLGWNTLRAS
+3596 T
-3610 YGASWKDIESAVFG
+3610 
-3624 IVFKTAPLWPYVEDT
+3624 
-3639 ENNILMVEIEN
+3639 
-3650 HYEAGATQTA
+3650 
-3660 VDNMIV
+3660 NMSV
-3666 RTFSGRPTFS
+3666 RTFAGRPTFS
-3676 WTHKNTIGKDYPAF
+3676 WSHNNTIGKDYPAF
-3690 RLRVWDGS
+3690 QLRVWDGS
-3698 TVIYDSGAQR
+3698 TVIYDSGVQL
-3708 APVRDQAGYYNWTAP
+3708 APVRDRAGYYNWAAP

-3729 LDNDKVFEAG
+3729 LDNNKVFEAG

-3789 GPGLVSTNTAAKC
+3789 GPGLVSTNTAANC

-3814 GDPAGVG
+3814 GEPVGVG

-3829 NSETNLDVN
+3829 NSETNLDIN

-3890 KEGRDDCFTAMAMTA
+3890 KEDRDDQFTAMPITA
-3905 TNNENAEPCVVFI
+3905 TNNENAEPCVIFI

-3928 PDILEKAAPTTSN
+3928 PDILEKSAGGTAN

-3948 AFTSSDLVKTNAL
+3948 AFTASDLTKTNAL
-3961 NDATSG
+3961 IDATSG
-3967 ANGNAATVRTSR
+3967 ANGNAATVRASR
-3979 MLLAYASAVEAAK
+3979 MLLAYASAVESAK

-4027 GFSLEVVVGDT
+4027 GISLEVVVGDT
-4038 FENAVAAGL
+4038 FDNAVAAGL
-4047 DTGVINVTVEYSE
+4047 DTGLINVTVEYSE

-4065 GDWHKAS
+4065 GDWQKATDS
-4072 GSDTVITFPLTL
+4072 VTTISFPLKP

-4091 SELDA
+4091 SELGA
-4096 IRTAIESVKATC
+4096 IKSAIESVKAKC